1 MTDPNI
7 RHSVPGTEYLVD
19 TNRSL
24 DVSHAGSGSS
34 DIVLLPQPTACG
46 RDPLRWSMPK
56 KYWQLTLLALYACG
70 FSYGEN
76 NLGAART
83 VISEQ
88 ANVPLT
94 ALAGGGALNY
104 LLLGFANIFWIPLA
118 MKGGRRPVLLIT
130 TLFVLGSMVWQA
142 EFNGAAQWYLSCAL
156 NGVGTSAYQAVI
168 QLSIFDMFFVHQRST
183 SLSFYLFGQQLGSIL
198 GLITGGAI
206 ADTRGWR
213 WSGWIAAIIEAGTFL
228 LILAGFEETMFPRFL
243 FDQRDELPRT
253 EHGAVMDDHSQD
265 TVEDDGKK
273 GLEPS
278 QSSSA
283 VSERAGE
290 VLPGYERRTM
300 LQRLKLWN
308 YQPEDKTTY
317 WEYFRRPSFL
327 FAFPNVVLAGII
339 FAFGC
344 TAGIVTFNT
353 ISEIMTAAP
362 YNFSTTATGLMFLS
376 ALIGSVFGYL
386 TGVFADTVVVFLARR
401 NGGVKE
407 PEMRLWTLCISFVY
421 AGAGY
426 LLYGWGAEEGLHW
439 VAVAFGL
446 GCMIAHQVS
455 ACSIA
460 TAYAMDSFPGIS
472 GEIVVILA
480 ICSSCINFAINQSL
494 QYFIDATSFGP
505 VFTFYGL
512 MVLLSM
518 AAAVPM
524 CIWGKQWRKRCAP
537 KYREFLSLRGDVQ

>member
-1 MTDPNI
+1 MADPTSPNP
-7 RHSVPGTEYLVD
+7 RDNVPGTEYLVD
-19 TNRSL
+19 TNHSL
-24 DVSHAGSGSS
+24 DVSHASGTS
-34 DIVLLPQPTACG
+34 DIVLLPQPTTCG
-46 RDPLRWSMPK
+46 RDPLRWSIGK
-56 KYWQLTLLALYACG
+56 KYWQLTILAVYACG

-83 VISEQ
+83 VISRE
-88 ANVPLT
+88 ADVPLT

-104 LLLGFANIFWIPLA
+104 LLLGFANIFWIPMA
-118 MKGGRRPVLLIT
+118 MKLGRRPVLLIT

-142 EFNGAAQWYLSCAL
+142 LFNGAAQWYLSCAL

-168 QLSIFDMFFVHQRST
+168 QLSIFDMFFVHQRSS

-213 WSGWIAAIIEAGTFL
+213 WSGWVAAIIEAGTFL
-228 LILAGFEETMFPRFL
+228 IILGGFEETMFPRFL
-243 FDQRDELPRT
+243 FARQEVLPT
-253 EHGAVMDDHSQD
+253 VEHGDAIAEPNKAD
-265 TVEDDGKK
+265 ECNDGKK
-273 GLEPS
+273 GLEPTH
-278 QSSSA
+278 SA
-283 VSERAGE
+283 ASEG
-290 VLPGYERRTM
+290 VG
-300 LQRLKLWN
+300 
-308 YQPEDKTTY
+308 QPEDKTTY
-317 WEYFRRPSFL
+317 WKYFKRPFFL

-344 TAGIVTFNT
+344 TAGIVSFNT
-353 ISEIMTAAP
+353 ISVIMTNEP

-376 ALIGSVFGYL
+376 ALVGSIFGYF
-386 TGVFADTVVVFLARR
+386 TGVFADTVVVCLARR

-407 PEMRLWTLCISFVY
+407 PEMRLWTLCISFIY
-421 AGAGY
+421 AGLGY
-426 LLYGWGAEEGLHW
+426 LLYGWGAEKGLHW
-439 VAVAFGL
+439 MAVAFGL

-480 ICSSCINFAINQSL
+480 ICSSCINFAITQSL
-494 QYFIDATSFGP
+494 QYFIDATSVGP
-505 VFTFYGL
+505 VFTFYGI
-512 MVLLSM
+512 MVMLSM

-524 CIWGKQWRKRCAP
+524 SIWGKSWRRRCAP
-537 KYREFLSLRGDVQ
+537 KYREFLSMRGELE